1 MKAMMVLFLG
11 VLLALGLAGA
21 AFAEVPCEL
30 NSQHH
35 ASQGF

>member
-1 MKAMMVLFLG
+1 MKATMALFLG
-11 VLLALGLAGA
+11 LLLALGLAGA

-30 NSQHH
+30 DSQHH